1 MKIRLI
7 SGHFLFCQD
16 LRVLAVLFLSS
27 HQTQFPTLSD
37 SRSGSFP
44 AISFQ
49 LSNQTYFL
57 PCLSSSFMFPA
68 VFLAIGL
75 NFPPFFLAI
84 QGLNFSPFFLAI
96 GLNFSPFFLAIGLN
110 LPLFFLAIGL
120 NLPPFFLAIGLN
132 FFAIFSSNRTQFQ
145 TLSSVYLSSL

>member
-16 LRVLAVLFLSS
+16 FGVPAVLFLSS

-49 LSNQTYFL
+49 LSYQTYFL
-57 PCLSSSFMFPA
+57 PCLSSSFMFPP

-75 NFPPFFLAI
+75 NFPAL
-84 QGLNFSPFFLAI
+84 FSYHS
-96 GLNFSPFFLAIGLN
+96 GTR
-110 LPLFFLAIGL
+110 
-120 NLPPFFLAIGLN
+120 
-132 FFAIFSSNRTQFQ
+132 FFAIFSCHRTQSPALFSCHWTVNFSQ
-145 TLSSVYLSSL
+145 FFLAIALNSKPFLRYIYPLYHLYLAELY